1 MRSCTSGPGDLE
13 ATREGSRRDRDR
25 RMHASAVPRRWMSCD
40 LPCDRG
46 DERCKHACRATMAE
60 SSPLKRDGPDR
71 VREVPPRIVV
81 ERRNLTNEKDFEA
94 IINFRI

>member
-1 MRSCTSGPGDLE
+1 
-13 ATREGSRRDRDR
+13 
-25 RMHASAVPRRWMSCD
+25 
-40 LPCDRG
+40 
-46 DERCKHACRATMAE
+46 MAE